1 MKVGVAGVGLIAPG
15 LEGWQA
21 SVPVL
26 AEQAPYTPSPFEP
39 KAPAFCPP
47 NERRRMTSVIRI
59 ALQAALEAMGDEHV
73 DLPTV
78 FASSEGDLGVI
89 DHLCAALAEPHRPVS
104 PTQFHNSVHNA
115 PAGYWHLGRKSHAAS
130 TSLSA
135 GEASFAS
142 GLMDAMSLVH
152 TEGRSVLFVAYDGS
166 SPERLRPLCPIDQP
180 FACALVIQPWAS
192 NSGVPGLEL
201 GAITAEPPDTLAAAP
216 ALEDL
221 RLANPSAR
229 ALPLLCAMATR
240 LKKSVRLP
248 YLEGTS
254 ITLGVGV

>member
-1 MKVGVAGVGLIAPG
+1 MKVRIAGVGLIAPG

-21 SVPVL
+21 SIPIL
-26 AEQAPYTPSPFEP
+26 AGRATYTPSPFEP

-47 NERRRMTSVIRI
+47 NERRRMTPVIRI

-89 DHLCAALAEPHRPVS
+89 DHLCTALAEPHRPVS

-152 TEGRSVLFVAYDGS
+152 TEGRSVLLVAYDGS
-166 SPERLRPLCPIDQP
+166 TPERLYPLCPIDQP
-180 FACALVIQPWAS
+180 FACALVLQPWAS
-192 NSGVPGLEL
+192 RSGGAWLEL
-201 GAITAEPPDTLAAAP
+201 GAITAEPSDTLAADP
-216 ALEDL
+216 ALEGL

-229 ALPLLCAMATR
+229 ALPLLCAMAIGSER
-240 LKKSVRLP
+240 SVRLP
-248 YLEGTS
+248 YLDGS
-254 ITLGVGV
+254 SVTLGLAV